1 MAAGRRIPVV
11 VADDHPVYREGL
23 ARALSLSGCIEL
35 LDECADG
42 AQALEA
48 VRERRPDVALVDHR
62 MPLLDGMDI
71 VRAVTRERLPTR
83 VLLISASVTGEAAG
97 AASREGAAGFLTKDV
112 PRAGIVAAVEAVH
125 RGDTVFPA
133 GVRPA
138 DGPTAVP
145 PRGALSDRELQIV
158 EAFARGLSIP
168 LVARELCITKSTA
181 KTHTRRLYGKLGVGD
196 RAAAVAE
203 AIRRGLLK

>member
-1 MAAGRRIPVV
+1 MG
-11 VADDHPVYREGL
+11 
-23 ARALSLSGCIEL
+23 
-35 LDECADG
+35 
-42 AQALEA
+42 
-48 VRERRPDVALVDHR
+48 
-62 MPLLDGMDI
+62 GMDI
-71 VRAVTRERLPTR
+71 VRAVKRERLPTR
-83 VLLISASVTGEAAG
+83 VLLISASVTAEAAG
-97 AASREGAAGFLTKDV
+97 AASREGAAGFLSKDV
-112 PRAGIVAAVEAVH
+112 PRAGIVAAVEAVQ

-133 GVRPA
+133 GMCPA
-138 DGPTAVP
+138 DGPTPVP

-168 LVARELCITKSTA
+168 LVARELSITNSTA